1 MSFKKFGQNDIILN
15 TMVAYPHC
23 EFFMVAPN
31 ASAPLD
37 IFFNSTPTHAG
48 TARAVNTTG
57 SAPGYP
63 GPWTHSPY
71 SAVAEARMVPLGAIN
86 LYEYNVDRPDTYIA
100 ATSPAIG
107 LFTSLLWADGITTSP
122 ESGSRDMSGLPS
134 GGYDPQIYAQAVQA
148 CEDSGDPVTFV
159 KDTGRI
165 YPWISKD
172 SAGATWKTISATAYA
187 TEYQY
192 GSIVVGEYPLSG
204 AIKREYIAGWD
215 GSTPITTGPSAS
227 FNGHYYSLKN
237 RLNFYGTRNIHYKV
251 SGSIG
256 SQAWNKDIQT
266 LNTVAI
272 PSIYFGSRI
281 KPGTVS
287 LKFFYGG
294 SLQGELQDTRQ
305 NGELVQVSASG
316 DAYTGNNGKTAGVIM
331 YDEGYIIL
339 TGSWALNGEST
350 PDTWLRYA
358 HGATEGGG
366 GTPVNALGINWSYGL
381 SFKGHTETQVLTLF
395 THAKRGEAN
404 FSNNPTYLKY
414 GQDKLKVTSSQVYEE
429 NSQQLLANTV
439 SSSYTGYDADFKRSV
454 YISRVAVYDENKNI
468 IGIATLANPVLKEED
483 QDYSIK
489 LKLDI

>member
-23 EFFMVAPN
+23 EFFIYDG
-31 ASAPLD
+31 D
-37 IFFNSTPTHAG
+37 IFYNSTPTHPG
-48 TARAVNTTG
+48 TATAG
-57 SAPGYP
+57 
-63 GPWTHSPY
+63 GPYTK
-71 SAVAEARMVPLGAIN
+71 VAEANMVSLGNIN
-86 LYEYNVDRPDTYIA
+86 LYEYNVDRPDTTVDSLSA
-100 ATSPAIG
+100 SSGTGWNAGRPGSPAIG
-107 LFTSLLWADGITTSP
+107 LINSQ
-122 ESGSRDMSGLPS
+122 SGFFR
-134 GGYDPQIYAQAVQA
+134 PQNYKNAAAA
-148 CEDSGDPVTFV
+148 CEAVGDPITFV

-172 SAGATWKTISATAYA
+172 SAGATWKTISATSYA

-192 GSIVVGEYPLSG
+192 GSIVIGSYPLYGS
-204 AIKREYIAGWD
+204 IKRELID
-215 GSTPITTGPSAS
+215 GHVPGDPDTGPSGSLNA
-227 FNGHYYSLKN
+227 HYYSLKN
-237 RLNFYGTRNIHYKV
+237 RLNFYGVRNTHYKV

-256 SQAWNKDIQT
+256 TQSWNKNIQA
-266 LNTVAI
+266 LNTLAI

-287 LKFFYGG
+287 LKYFYTG
-294 SLQGELQDTRQ
+294 SLQGELQDIRQ
-305 NGELVQVSASG
+305 NGELVQVSASSCPSG
-316 DAYTGNNGKTAGVIM
+316 DYAVNNGKTAGVIM

-339 TGSWALNGEST
+339 TASWTILSGS
-350 PDTWLRYA
+350 
-358 HGATEGGG
+358 GGG
-366 GTPVNALGINWSYGL
+366 GANDRWLSWSAGANDGTDGLGDEWSFGL
-381 SFKGHTETQVLTLF
+381 SFKGHTETQVMTLF

-439 SSSYTGYDADFKRSV
+439 SSSYTDYDADFKRSV

-483 QDYSIK
+483 RDYSIK

>member
-23 EFFMVAPN
+23 EFFIYDG
-31 ASAPLD
+31 D
-37 IFFNSTPTHAG
+37 IFYNSTPTHAG
-48 TARAVNTTG
+48 TARAVNLGPGDPKG
-57 SAPGYP
+57 S
-63 GPWTHSPY
+63 GPNPASPY
-71 SAVAEARMVPLGAIN
+71 SAVAEANMVSLGSIN
-86 LYEYNVDRPDTYIA
+86 LYEYNVDRPNTSNA

-107 LFTSLLWADGITTSP
+107 LFTSSYWADGVYTKDP
-122 ESGSRDMSGLPS
+122 PLRDMSGLPS
-134 GGYDPQIYAQAVQA
+134 GGYGPQNYQEAVDA
-148 CEDSGDPVTFV
+148 AGASGDPVTFV
-159 KDTGRI
+159 EDTGRI

-172 SAGATWKTISATAYA
+172 SAGATWKTISATSYA

-192 GSIVVGEYPLSG
+192 GSIVVGSYPLYGS
-204 AIKREYIAGWD
+204 IKREKID
-215 GSTPITTGPSAS
+215 GQDPTAPLTTGPSAS
-227 FNGHYYSLKN
+227 LNAHYYSLKN
-237 RLNFYGTRNIHYKV
+237 RLNFYGVRNAHYKV

-256 SQAWNKDIQT
+256 TQSWNKNIQT
-266 LNTVAI
+266 LNTLAI

-287 LKFFYGG
+287 LKYFYTG
-294 SLQGELQDTRQ
+294 SLQGELQDIRQ
-305 NGELVQVSASG
+305 NGELVQVSASAGGPLPGG
-316 DAYTGNNGKTAGVIM
+316 DYTVNNGKTAGVIM

-339 TGSWALNGEST
+339 TASWTILSGS
-350 PDTWLRYA
+350 
-358 HGATEGGG
+358 GGG
-366 GTPVNALGINWSYGL
+366 AANDRWLSWSAGANDGTSGLGANWSFGL
-381 SFKGHTETQVLTLF
+381 SFKGHTETQVMTLF

-439 SSSYTGYDADFKRSV
+439 SSSYTDYDADFKRSV

>member
-23 EFFMVAPN
+23 EFFIYDG
-31 ASAPLD
+31 D
-37 IFFNSTPTHAG
+37 IFYNSTPTHAG

-63 GPWTHSPY
+63 GPWTRSPY
-71 SAVAEARMVPLGAIN
+71 AAVAEANMVSLGSIN
-86 LYEYNVDRPDTYIA
+86 LYEYNVDRPDTRHA
-100 ATSPAIG
+100 DSPAIG
-107 LFTSLLWADGITTSP
+107 LFTSSLWADGTSTAA
-122 ESGSRDMSGLPS
+122 GRDMSGLPS
-134 GGYDPQIYAQAVQA
+134 GAYGTQSYAYAVGA
-148 CEDSGDPVTFV
+148 LDGEPITFV
-159 KDTGRI
+159 QDTGRI

-192 GSIVVGEYPLSG
+192 GSIVIGSYPLYGS
-204 AIKREYIAGWD
+204 IKREKID
-215 GSTPITTGPSAS
+215 GQDPTAPLTTGPSAS
-227 FNGHYYSLKN
+227 LNAHYYSLKN
-237 RLNFYGTRNIHYKV
+237 RLNFYGVRNAHYKV

-256 SQAWNKDIQT
+256 TQSWNKNIQT
-266 LNTVAI
+266 LNTLAI
-272 PSIYFGSRI
+272 PSIFFGSRI

-287 LKFFYGG
+287 LKYFYTG
-294 SLQGELQDTRQ
+294 SLAGELQDIRQ
-305 NGELVQVSASG
+305 NGELVQVSGSSTAV
-316 DAYTGNNGKTAGVIM
+316 AHNNKTAGVIM

-339 TGSWALNGEST
+339 TGAWSLNDEFAAPRDSWLSWSAGGNDGTDGL
-350 PDTWLRYA
+350 
-358 HGATEGGG
+358 GA
-366 GTPVNALGINWSYGL
+366 NWSFGL
-381 SFKGHTETQVLTLF
+381 SFKGHTETQVMTLF

-429 NSQQLLANTV
+429 NSEQLLANTV
-439 SSSYTGYDADFKRSV
+439 SSSYTDYDADFKRSV

-483 QDYSIK
+483 RDYSIK

>member
-23 EFFMVAPN
+23 EFFIHDG
-31 ASAPLD
+31 D
-37 IFFNSTPTHAG
+37 IFYNSTPTHAG
-48 TARAVNTTG
+48 TARAVNLGPGDPKG
-57 SAPGYP
+57 S
-63 GPWTHSPY
+63 GPNPASPY
-71 SAVAEARMVPLGAIN
+71 SAVAEANMVSLGSIN
-86 LYEYNVDRPDTYIA
+86 LYEYNVDRPNTSNA

-107 LFTSLLWADGITTSP
+107 LFTSLLWADGTTTASTP
-122 ESGSRDMSGLPS
+122 SSSARDMSGLPS
-134 GGYDPQIYAQAVQA
+134 GGYGPENYQDAVDA
-148 CEDSGDPVTFV
+148 LKTPGDPVTFV
-159 KDTGRI
+159 EDTGRI

-192 GSIVVGEYPLSG
+192 GSIVVGSYPLYGS
-204 AIKREYIAGWD
+204 IKREKID
-215 GSTPITTGPSAS
+215 GQDPTAPLTTGPSAS
-227 FNGHYYSLKN
+227 LNAHYYSLKN
-237 RLNFYGTRNIHYKV
+237 RLNFYGVRNAHYKV

-256 SQAWNKDIQT
+256 TQSWNKNIQT
-266 LNTVAI
+266 LNTLAI
-272 PSIYFGSRI
+272 PSIFFGSRI

-287 LKFFYGG
+287 LKYFYTG
-294 SLQGELQDTRQ
+294 SLVAELQDIRQ
-305 NGELVQVSASG
+305 NGELVQVSGSSTAV
-316 DAYTGNNGKTAGVIM
+316 THNNKTAGVIM

-339 TGSWALNGEST
+339 TGSWSLNDEFAAPRDS
-350 PDTWLRYA
+350 WLSWSA
-358 HGATEGGG
+358 GAGDSPYWLADE
-366 GTPVNALGINWSYGL
+366 WSFGL
-381 SFKGHTETQVLTLF
+381 SFKGHTETQVMTLF

-439 SSSYTGYDADFKRSV
+439 SSSYTDYDADFKRSV

>member
-23 EFFMVAPN
+23 EFFMVRPDN
-31 ASAPLD
+31 SSPLD
-37 IFFNSTPTHAG
+37 IFYNSTPTHAG
-48 TARAVNTTG
+48 TSVGANTKDG
-57 SAPGYP
+57 VPVSPAPYP
-63 GPWTHSPY
+63 AGGP
-71 SAVAEARMVPLGAIN
+71 VAEARMVPLGAIN
-86 LYEYNVDRPDTYIA
+86 LYEYNVDRPDTSND

-107 LFTSLLWADGITTSP
+107 LFTSSYWNDATPPSP
-122 ESGSRDMSGLPS
+122 GAGLPS
-134 GGYDPQIYAQAVQA
+134 GEYGPQNYYDAAAWCNKIGEPI
-148 CEDSGDPVTFV
+148 TFV
-159 KDTGRI
+159 KDTGLI

-204 AIKREYIAGWD
+204 AIKREL
-215 GSTPITTGPSAS
+215 ITNPSAS
-227 FNGHYYSLKN
+227 FNAHYYSLKN
-237 RLNFYGTRNIHYKV
+237 RLNFYGTRNAHYKV

-256 SQAWNKDIQT
+256 SQAWNKDIQA

-287 LKFFYGG
+287 LKFFINGA
-294 SLQGELQDTRQ
+294 LQGELQDTRQ

-316 DAYTGNNGKTAGVIM
+316 DDYTSNNGKTAGVIM

-339 TGSWALNGEST
+339 TGSWDLNGYVT

-358 HGATEGGG
+358 AGASE
-366 GTPVNALGINWSYGL
+366 PAPAWLADNWSFGL

-414 GQDKLKVTSSQVYEE
+414 GQDKLQYTSSQVYEE
-429 NSQQLLANTV
+429 NSEQLLANTV
-439 SSSYTGYDADFKRSV
+439 SSSYSDYDASFKRSV
-454 YISRVAVYDENKNI
+454 YISRVVVYDENKNI

-483 QDYSIK
+483 RDYSIK